1 MKRALFPGTFDP
13 PTLGHLDLIKRAM
26 HICDQLYVG
35 IAVNTSKA
43 HKQLFSTEEKMSMLK
58 EICIDFKHVEIVS
71 FSGLVVDFVKK
82 NKIDFILRGLR
93 AYSDFEY
100 EFRMALAN
108 RKISDI
114 ETVFLMPDER
124 QGHIS
129 STLIREL
136 ALYKMRLHDFIPA
149 AIEEKVFSRLSKS

>member
-1 MKRALFPGTFDP
+1 MKKALFPGTFDP
-13 PTLGHLDLIKRAM
+13 PTLGHLDLIKRAEP
-26 HICDQLYVG
+26 ICDKLYVG
-35 IAVNTSKA
+35 IAVNTSKSN
-43 HKQLFSTEEKMSMLK
+43 KPFFPTEEKISMLK
-58 EICIDFKHVEIVS
+58 EICKDFSYVEIVS
-71 FSGLVVDFVKK
+71 FSGLVVDFAKK
-82 NKIDFILRGLR
+82 HGIDFILRGLR

-108 RKISDI
+108 RKIGNI

-136 ALYKMRLHDFIPA
+136 ALYKTRLHDFVPA
-149 AIEEKVFSRLSKS
+149 AIEERVFSRLTKN